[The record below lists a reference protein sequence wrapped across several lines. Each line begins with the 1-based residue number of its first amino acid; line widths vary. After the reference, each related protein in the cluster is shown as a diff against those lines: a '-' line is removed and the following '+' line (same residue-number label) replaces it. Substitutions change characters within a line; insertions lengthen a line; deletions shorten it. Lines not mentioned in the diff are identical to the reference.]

1 MSTPYYPQ
9 CNGLVEK
16 TNGLLC
22 GSLSKLV
29 DTNKRK
35 WDVRVLEVLWAY
47 RTTHKISLGFTLF
60 QLVYGVEAILPIE
73 LEITSLRTSF
83 SRMCNK
89 EETHAQRLVQL
100 ETLEEKRL
108 QALQHLEATQQRR
121 KARYDALIKKKK
133 KPELK
138 EGSLVMKYDGR
149 VEKRLDKKLL

>member
-1 MSTPYYPQ
+1 MEILTDGGRSFRNDLIESLVHKLKINHVMSTPYYPQ

-35 WDVRVLEVLWAY
+35 WDVHVSEVLWAY
-47 RTTHKISLGFTLF
+47 RATHKLSLGFTHF

-73 LEITSLRTSF
+73 LEITSLHTSF

-89 EETHAQRLVQL
+89 EEAHVQRLV
-100 ETLEEKRL
+100 
-108 QALQHLEATQQRR
+108 
-121 KARYDALIKKKK
+121 
-133 KPELK
+133 
-138 EGSLVMKYDGR
+138 
-149 VEKRLDKKLL
+149 